1 MKTFP
6 SRQRGSTLIIALFVI
21 VVMLML
27 GVALMQML
35 ENQDD
40 QMLLEVNGSRTWAA
54 GQSGLDWGLARV
66 LNRGAEVAATACT
79 NAAGTLTPGAGLPN
93 NGGFPGCRVEVACTH
108 MAFMVDGVA
117 RNRFMITADASC
129 GPTGLTVNRS
139 FESQAFD

>member
-1 MKTFP
+1 MFP
-6 SRQRGSTLIIALFVI
+6 SRQRGSTLIIALFVT
-21 VVMLML
+21 VVMLVL

-66 LNRGAEVAATACT
+66 LNRGTEIAATACA
-79 NAAGTLTPGAGLPN
+79 NAAATLTPGAGLPN
-93 NGGFPGCRVEVACTH
+93 NGGFPGCRVQVSCAHTP
-108 MAFMVDGVA
+108 FMVDGVA
-117 RNRFMITADASC
+117 RNRFMITANASC
-129 GPTGLTVNRS
+129 GPSGLTVNRR